1 MTRIV
6 AKLNKVLTSTSIH
19 NEATD
24 TCKKVKNEFGNSSGL
39 WQRNLFIERITE
51 TIIIFKQPF

>member
-39 WQRNLFIERITE
+39 WQRNLFIERRTE
-51 TIIIFKQPF
+51 TIIIFKRPF

>member
-6 AKLNKVLTSTSIH
+6 AKLNKVLTLTYIH

-51 TIIIFKQPF
+51 TIITFK

>member
-51 TIIIFKQPF
+51 TIITFK